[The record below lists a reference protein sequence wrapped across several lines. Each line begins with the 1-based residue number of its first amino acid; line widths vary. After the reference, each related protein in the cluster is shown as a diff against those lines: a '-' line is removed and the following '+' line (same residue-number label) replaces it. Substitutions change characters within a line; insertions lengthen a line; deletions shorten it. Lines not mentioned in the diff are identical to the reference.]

1 MARITIFITAGM
13 NSLNDPTIR
22 LGITMTVVL
31 IILII
36 ATSVRPGLYTN
47 GKLDY
52 LEYFFLLNFSGLCL
66 GRGYLYHL
74 NDIENNFYENIFL
87 VFVSLSRFAFVGIIL
102 YHIGLQLRRVRISL
116 TIKKMEY
123 AKTCYLRK
131 A

>member
-52 LEYFFLLNFSGLCL
+52 LEYFFLLNLSGLCL
-66 GRGYLYHL
+66 GRGYLYHQM
-74 NDIENNFYENIFL
+74 I
-87 VFVSLSRFAFVGIIL
+87 
-102 YHIGLQLRRVRISL
+102 VRITFMRISS
-116 TIKKMEY
+116 
-123 AKTCYLRK
+123 
-131 A
+131 